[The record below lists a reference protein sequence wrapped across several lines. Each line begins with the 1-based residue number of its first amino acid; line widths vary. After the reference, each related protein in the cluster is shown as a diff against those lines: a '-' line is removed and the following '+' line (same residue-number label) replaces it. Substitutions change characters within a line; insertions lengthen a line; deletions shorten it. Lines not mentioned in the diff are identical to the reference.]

1 MLRWALQKGAAVVPK
16 TSSAARMQ
24 LPSTQPGPPAL
35 ALFLSLTLDPEP
47 NPHNPNPYLLYPEQA
62 RMAENAAI
70 FHFELSA
77 AEVAAID
84 ALAANAPDGSGR
96 LCWVNDPLRMLESL
110 SERLGVLKA

>member
-1 MLRWALQKGAAVVPK
+1 MLLRWALQKGAAVVPK
-16 TSSAARMQ
+16 TSSAARTQ

-47 NPHNPNPYLLYPEQA
+47 NPHNPNPYLLYPDQS

-77 AEVAAID
+77 ARSPPSMHWERTRPTAPAAS
-84 ALAANAPDGSGR
+84 AGSTTR
-96 LCWVNDPLRMLESL
+96 CACWSL

>member
-1 MLRWALQKGAAVVPK
+1 MLAAAARAQGRAGGEGGEGGEGAAVTPAQVLLRWALQKGVAVVPK
-16 TSSAARMQ
+16 TSSA
-24 LPSTQPGPPAL
+24 
-35 ALFLSLTLDPEP
+35 
-47 NPHNPNPYLLYPEQA
+47 A

-96 LCWVNDPLRMLESL
+96 LCWLNDPLRMLEF
-110 SERLGVLKA
+110 E

>member
-1 MLRWALQKGAAVVPK
+1 MGAPKGRGGGAQDELGGAHAVTLNLPRTPSPSPFPVPN
-16 TSSAARMQ
+16 T
-24 LPSTQPGPPAL
+24 
-35 ALFLSLTLDPEP
+35 DPNP
-47 NPHNPNPYLLYPEQA
+47 NPHNPNPYLLYPDQS

-96 LCWVNDPLRMLESL
+96 LCWVNDPLRMLEF
-110 SERLGVLKA
+110 E

>member
-1 MLRWALQKGAAVVPK
+1 MLAAAARAQGRAGGEGGEGAAVTPAQVLLRWALQKGAAVVPK
-16 TSSAARMQ
+16 TGSA
-24 LPSTQPGPPAL
+24 
-35 ALFLSLTLDPEP
+35 
-47 NPHNPNPYLLYPEQA
+47 A

-96 LCWVNDPLRMLESL
+96 LCWVNDPLRMLEF
-110 SERLGVLKA
+110 E

>member
-1 MLRWALQKGAAVVPK
+1 MGHFEFVFCQN
-16 TSSAARMQ
+16 
-24 LPSTQPGPPAL
+24 
-35 ALFLSLTLDPEP
+35 
-47 NPHNPNPYLLYPEQA
+47 NPDQA

-96 LCWVNDPLRMLESL
+96 LCWVNDPLRMLEF
-110 SERLGVLKA
+110 E

>member
-1 MLRWALQKGAAVVPK
+1 MRGRGGEGGEGGEGAAVTPAQVLLRWALQKGAAVVPK
-16 TSSAARMQ
+16 TGSA
-24 LPSTQPGPPAL
+24 
-35 ALFLSLTLDPEP
+35 
-47 NPHNPNPYLLYPEQA
+47 A

-96 LCWVNDPLRMLESL
+96 LCWVNDPLRMLEF
-110 SERLGVLKA
+110 E

>member
-1 MLRWALQKGAAVVPK
+1 MGAPKGRGGGTQDKLDGAHAVTLNLTQTPI
-16 TSSAARMQ
+16 
-24 LPSTQPGPPAL
+24 PST
-35 ALFLSLTLDPEP
+35 DPNP
-47 NPHNPNPYLLYPEQA
+47 TPHNPAPYLLYPDQA

-96 LCWVNDPLRMLESL
+96 LCWVNDPLRMLEF
-110 SERLGVLKA
+110 E